1 MLIIKH
7 QNPFSQ
13 MAQVHFPYTPKESHG
28 PPRAA
33 PRTTRQTWE
42 EQQRLQQL
50 RQVLERE
57 AAGKALE
64 EGARDIHHRIMEDVE
79 AEPLYHFTGSVRT
92 SPQQQSYSAPCRSH
106 PPPRDAESTVRSRD
120 SWSVLRSSRPR
131 ALPLDFRISPRSTE
145 WDPLA

>member
-1 MLIIKH
+1 MAHLEQLRELHAKLGK
-7 QNPFSQ
+7 NNNGCNSFGKFSSEKQ
-13 MAQVHFPYTPKESHG
+13 RVRLSTREH
-28 PPRAA
+28 A
-33 PRTTRQTWE
+33 PRHATSIIASWKMS
-42 EQQRLQQL
+42 RL
-50 RQVLERE
+50 
-57 AAGKALE
+57 K
-64 EGARDIHHRIMEDVE
+64 
-79 AEPLYHFTGSVRT
+79 PLCHFIGPVRT